1 MQNADTLY
9 PIAFKVGLSAVRDP
23 QPLEWPS
30 ERLSFFDW
38 SRRLSD
44 EAPIATKVADLEA
57 KINELEATNVELKAK
72 NNELEAKLAAAAQQ
86 RGAAASAF
94 IARREMNELRDEW
107 RTERGMRDEL
117 ATT

>member
-1 MQNADTLY
+1 MEDIRRIVSQSLAVQNADTLY

-72 NNELEAKLAAAAQQ
+72 NDELEAKLAAAAQQ
-86 RGAAASAF
+86 RGAAASAYR
-94 IARREMNELRDEW
+94 A
-107 RTERGMRDEL
+107 
-117 ATT
+117 A